1 MELQLP
7 NIEDYIRRVGGPEH
21 TSATIAL
28 KGHEGQFRRDGV
40 TPYIK
45 HPATVAM
52 LARHE
57 PEMVRCACWMH
68 DLLEDTPITVEDLRK
83 WNTPEVVIEAVV
95 LLTRRKDVPYFDYL
109 RLVAV
114 NPLALKVKIYDMVA
128 NLTDAPS
135 FKQIEKYTAAL
146 QYLANRSQPTP
157 A

>member
-1 MELQLP
+1 MELP
-7 NIEDYIRRVGGPEH
+7 NIEDYIRRLSGPEH
-21 TSATIAL
+21 NSAVIAL
-28 KGHEGQFRRDGV
+28 QGHDGQFRRDGV

-57 PEMVRCACWMH
+57 PEMVRCVCWLH
-68 DLLEDTPITVEDLRK
+68 DLIEDTKVTAFDLAVYGVPRSIIEAVEDLTK
-83 WNTPEVVIEAVV
+83 PKEMSYTA
-95 LLTRRKDVPYFDYL
+95 YL
-109 RLVAV
+109 ERVRA

-146 QYLANRSQPTP
+146 QYLTSSPTIAP